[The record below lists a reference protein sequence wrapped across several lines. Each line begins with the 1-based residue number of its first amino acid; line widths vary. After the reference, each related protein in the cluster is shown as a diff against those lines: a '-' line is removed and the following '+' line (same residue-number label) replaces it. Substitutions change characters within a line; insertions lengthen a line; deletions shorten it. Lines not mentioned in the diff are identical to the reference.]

1 VPRGDLKT
9 TQVLAGHPRPR
20 RFSPSLPV
28 RRGLVAL
35 VFVAAGSTSAQA
47 GHEIPYYP
55 SFYPQ
60 EIRVEFAEPSAALR
74 LFEKNAIH
82 AYVGPLAAPKAP
94 AHLAWVESL
103 RSFVVLTF
111 NPARAPFTDPRER
124 CAAAARLAPAL
135 ATAKGEYAFHPY
147 PVTPYHGD
155 YLHHADLVV
164 AAKARAARA
173 GAAGPAL
180 RLRVPPGLAALPADP
195 AWRSADGEWD
205 ARLEEVDLG
214 GLVHEVTTRLN
225 GWIGPPWLKEGW
237 FQAHALYARGVSDAT
252 SAGAIEET
260 FTRRVHG
267 GYASDVERLNLERRL
282 VSLLTRGCERV
293 AVGYALRRE
302 AVNDDYSEGVENV
315 GYDDQTGLDSAVF
328 LRTVKLKDFP
338 WNGWLRIATA
348 SRPAAAWNPI
358 GGFGDATGGLV
369 WSALADAGVLPAPAG
384 NGWVPNR
391 VRVVES
397 VGPVEVAAGAL
408 VPESG
413 TGALRPGAPGAVAA
427 QRITY
432 RVMFSKFHDGTKMS
446 VADVVYPYAFAARWS
461 DKDREVG
468 RATALLREWLAAV
481 RVSDVE
487 TEVRDLGDLQVLLE
501 TALVE
506 VYLRHAAEP
515 GAASAIAPPWSP
527 VPWQLIAL
535 MEEAVTRGLAAFSE
549 GEAKRRGVPWLDL
562 ARNRKLQD
570 ALSSL
575 AAALE
580 RRAYVPEPLRGL
592 VTVEQAKQRWAALRR
607 FERQQGHFLVTSGP
621 YQLTR
626 WSGSAAV
633 LTVFRD
639 LSYPNVVGSFDQYAL
654 PQRAWVTRVER
665 QGDRLELEAD
675 AESVTKSGRSYK
687 IMREPLRLEPTG
699 EKARVPLVA
708 HWTVVGSRDEV
719 VATGQ
724 SHDVAGGRLVVDL
737 TGKLPP
743 GAYRILLALVFNG
756 NQTNPEVRV
765 VPYRV
770 AE

>member
-1 VPRGDLKT
+1 LPALN
-9 TQVLAGHPRPR
+9 VL
-20 RFSPSLPV
+20 
-28 RRGLVAL
+28 RGLVLLAC
-35 VFVAAGSTSAQA
+35 VAACSAAAEA

-82 AYVGPLAAPKAP
+82 AYVGPLAAPKAT

-103 RSFVVLTF
+103 RAFVVLTF
-111 NPARAPFTDPRER
+111 NPARAAFADPRER

-135 ATAKGEYAFHPY
+135 ATAKGEYVFHPY

-155 YLHHADLVV
+155 YLHHADLVG
-164 AAKARAARA
+164 AAKARAALA

-180 RLRVPPGLAALPADP
+180 RLRVRTRLAAVPADP
-195 AWRSADGEWD
+195 AWRPADGEWD
-205 ARLEEVDLG
+205 ATLEEVDLR
-214 GLVHEVTTRLN
+214 GLVQEATTRLN

-237 FQAHALYARGVSDAT
+237 FQAHALYARGVSDAA
-252 SAGAIEET
+252 SVGAIEET
-260 FTRRVHG
+260 LTRRVHG
-267 GYASDVERLNLERRL
+267 GYASDVERINLERRL

-369 WSALADAGVLPAPAG
+369 WSALADAGVLSAPYG
-384 NGWVPNR
+384 GGWVPNR
-391 VRVVES
+391 VRVVET
-397 VGPVEVAAGAL
+397 VGPVAVTAGAL
-408 VPESG
+408 VPEPG
-413 TGALRPGAPGAVAA
+413 TGALRPAAPGVVAA
-427 QRITY
+427 QRIAY
-432 RVMFSKFHDGTKMS
+432 RVMLSKFHDGTKMS
-446 VADVVYPYAFAARWS
+446 IADVVYPYAFAARWS

-468 RATALLREWLAAV
+468 RATSLLREWLAAV
-481 RVSDVE
+481 RVSKAE
-487 TEVRDLGDLQVLLE
+487 TEVRDFGDLQVLLE

-515 GAASAIAPPWSP
+515 AAGPAIAPPWSA
-527 VPWQLIAL
+527 VPWQLIVL

-549 GEAKRRGVPWLDL
+549 DEARRRGVPWLDL
-562 ARNRKLQD
+562 ARDRKLQD

-575 AAALE
+575 AAAFE
-580 RRAYVPEPLRGL
+580 RRAYVPEALRGL

-607 FERQQGHFLVTSGP
+607 FQRQQGHFLVTSGP
-621 YQLTR
+621 YRLTR
-626 WSGSAAV
+626 WSGSSAV

-639 LSYPNVVGSFDQYAL
+639 LSYPNVVGSFDRYAL
-654 PQRAWVTRVER
+654 PQRAWVTRVEL

-675 AESVTKSGRSYK
+675 AESITKSGRSYK
-687 IMREPLRLEPTG
+687 IVREPLRLEPTG
-699 EKARVPLVA
+699 EKVRLPLVA
-708 HWTVVGSRDEV
+708 HWTVVGPHDEV

-724 SHDVAGGRLVVDL
+724 SQDVAGGRLVVDL
-737 TGKLPP
+737 KGKLPP
-743 GAYRILLALVFNG
+743 GAYRVLLALVFNG
-756 NQTNPEVRV
+756 NLTNPEVRV
-765 VPYRV
+765 LPYHV